1 MNKQEIEQYKQI
13 GKVSKEI
20 REYAK
25 KIIKP
30 GMLLIEIADAIEK
43 KINEMGVECAFPVN
57 LSIDDL
63 AAHYHPVPDE
73 KTVASGLLKVDI
85 GIHKDGFIADNAISI
100 DLTEKKEHKKL
111 IETAEAALENALQLL
126 KKNPTLHEIGL
137 TIQNTIEKN
146 NFSPVINLS
155 GHSIE
160 KYKVHAGTTIPN
172 YGNNSKQTL
181 KPGVYAI
188 EPFVTY
194 GEGKI
199 YEGNNGNIYSVIEF
213 KGTRSPTARKILDY
227 VEKKYK
233 TMPFSYREIFKNFGP
248 LSRLALRELENQK
261 IIRSYAQLIESSHKP
276 VAQAEHTFL
285 KTEDGEIIVITR

>member
-1 MNKQEIEQYKQI
+1 MDKQDIEKYKHI
-13 GKVSKEI
+13 GKISKEI

-30 GMLLIEIADAIEK
+30 GMLLVDIAQIIED
-43 KINEMGVECAFPVN
+43 KIKESGVECAFPVN
-57 LSIDDL
+57 LSIDDI

-73 KTVASGLLKVDI
+73 KTLAS
-85 GIHKDGFIADNAISI
+85 
-100 DLTEKKEHKKL
+100 E
-111 IETAEAALENALQLL
+111 LL
-126 KKNPTLHEIGL
+126 KKNPTLHDLGL
-137 TIQNTIEKN
+137 TIQKTIESNK
-146 NFSPVINLS
+146 FSPVINLS

-172 YGNNSKQTL
+172 YGNNSKQTI
-181 KPGVYAI
+181 KSGVYAI

-213 KGTRSPTARKILDY
+213 KSTRSPTARKILEY

-233 TMPFSYREIFKNFGP
+233 TMPVSYREIFQQFGP
-248 LSRLALRELENQK
+248 LSRLALKELENQH
-261 IIRSYAQLIESSHKP
+261 IIRSYAQLIEASHKP

-285 KTEDGEIIVITR
+285 KTDDGEIIVITK